1 MVMSVVR
8 AMLLAP
14 VCVGERRRREESMN
28 RAIRLASIAVAT
40 AAAGV
45 LVGFYIVAFLMAT
58 PPTVSSRSSG
68 QGQAQVTLQTVAAIG
83 FGAHPDWVSYLV
95 QDSQGRWVH
104 STILQVPAHSL
115 VHVTIYQYDT
125 STGLRNPFF
134 SQVRGTVGG
143 VMYLNG
149 KATKAIKADDPAH
162 TFTIPDLGLSVP
174 LQGISNNAKN
184 QCQAAPCSVSQ
195 AHNTIEFTFRTG
207 APGSYRWQCFVPCGA
222 GFVFG
227 NGGPMQTMGYMDG
240 FLKVV

>member
-1 MVMSVVR
+1 MSR
-8 AMLLAP
+8 AM
-14 VCVGERRRREESMN
+14 
-28 RAIRLASIAVAT
+28 RLALVAVAT

-58 PPTVSSRSSG
+58 PPTVNSAQTSP
-68 QGQAQVTLQTVAAIG
+68 GQARITLQTVAAIG

-95 QDSQGRWVH
+95 QDPQGRWVH
-104 STILQVPAHSL
+104 STILRVPAHSL

-125 STGLRNPFF
+125 ASGLRNPFY

-143 VMYLNG
+143 IMYLNG
-149 KATKAIKADDPAH
+149 KATRAIKPDDPGH
-162 TFTIPDLGLSVP
+162 TFAIPDLGLSVP
-174 LQGISNNAKN
+174 LQGVPDDAKN
-184 QCQAAPCSVSQ
+184 QCEAAPCSTSQ

-207 APGSYRWQCFVPCGA
+207 APGSYRWQCFVPCAA

-240 FLKVV
+240 FLEVQ